1 MASSFSWHIYS
12 LQTDDTAQP
21 KHVGTRGMAR
31 TVLPYCYSLILCL
44 SPDEYPFTTDLPD
57 PVIPSLLWPKILY
70 PNNVNVNPEILD
82 FYTRAIVPALTRQT
96 SDAIAALKRAARAD
110 DLEDLRDDGNHGS
123 AATLDVE
130 LLGTLSK
137 RVHYGGSSPIVPTTF
152 QLMFIR
158 S

>member
-1 MASSFSWHIYS
+1 MAYI
-12 LQTDDTAQP
+12 
-21 KHVGTRGMAR
+21 
-31 TVLPYCYSLILCL
+31 VLAYCHSPILCH

-70 PNNVNVNPEILD
+70 PNSVNVNPEILD
-82 FYTRAIVPALTRQT
+82 FYTRAIVPALTRQA
-96 SDAIAALKRAARAD
+96 SDAIVALKRAARAD

-130 LLGTLSK
+130 LLGTISK
-137 RVHYGGSSPIVPTTF
+137 RVHYGESFSVIPTTL
-152 QLMFIR
+152 QLMLVQ